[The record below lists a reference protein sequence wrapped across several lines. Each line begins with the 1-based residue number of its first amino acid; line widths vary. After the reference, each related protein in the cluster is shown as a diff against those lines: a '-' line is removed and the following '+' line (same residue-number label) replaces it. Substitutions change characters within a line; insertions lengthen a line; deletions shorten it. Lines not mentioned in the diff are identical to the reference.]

1 MITYQS
7 TIIKI
12 IGVILKTKILFK
24 KNFTVE
30 TAHKALFTIYK

>member
-1 MITYQS
+1 MIMYQS
-7 TIIKI
+7 KIIKI

-24 KNFTVE
+24 EKFIVE